1 MKASVYWCGCLLVLA
16 CFFWTTSSAEE
27 EEAGKKLQLSD
38 KQASN
43 ATIPMQ
49 MGSEWKTVRKSMT
62 ALMDSIEILLKNVQE
77 QVQAS
82 KQEKKK
88 DSSSSSSSSSDI
100 LLLKTVFQFPFLNQT
115 FHEKTIDNVTINT
128 TDHVLPLQ
136 PENVTIAV

>member
-16 CFFWTTSSAEE
+16 CFFWTASSAE

-88 DSSSSSSSSSDI
+88 DSSNSSSSSDI

-128 TDHVLPLQ
+128 TDHVLQLQ